1 MAEVVQIP
9 GGPELEFDSD
19 VSPEVKAKT
28 IAEYTQRARAAMEQ
42 AEAEKPRMAAA
53 PPSAAA
59 GYGMTRQPQSLA
71 EERGRLTTARE
82 MGGMAAR
89 VAPFLIEAV
98 ASRGR
103 PSPSTAAQLLK
114 YAGLGEVG
122 EILGQTVEPGKYRPA
137 ELVAAPIRGAV
148 VPGGRVPSIMAQTAG
163 TSALGGMVQRGMEG
177 KDVFSPTE
185 IAKDVVLP
193 SAIAGAPSAVGRGAG
208 FVRRAAERAIKLA
221 EKIEKLGVKPTLP
234 QVLPESAG
242 VLQRAEAKLGS
253 TRYSDILAQQQ
264 RDLERQITALP
275 GGSSLASPSVQ
286 DVYKNAID
294 LLGVPEVQSIVSKST
309 NAKDAVGALSDAIS
323 KMKSGAEEAA
333 QTAAAAGTGALT
345 ATAEAR
351 AKGLRSGQSKIKD
364 YIRSTQG
371 AAEAQRES
379 LGKRAEAALPG
390 MEQAAVGRAFPAGT
404 PKKYEPIQAG
414 YELENLIGGETG
426 SLKSSWDT
434 FKNDLYKNVR
444 TVQDNPAFDPSVA
457 TSSGESLIDVVNRF
471 EKQLPAYG
479 INTKQFSET
488 LKDVVDD
495 VDVPKNVSLTQLRKL
510 RDKVYSF
517 SNYGGKAYGTPLQA
531 EALQLG
537 DAINDTIESQAAS
550 AFGQNIADELFKA
563 NETYKKIRPLWD
575 SYFVN
580 KAFADIKAKPGTMA
594 ETLGQAIEK
603 EGAAAPAYTNLMD
616 LVSQLK
622 AEGVNVPDVS
632 GVNDMIRGYIMAKA
646 GKNRNTLANILTTIE
661 SKSAGSL
668 AKLGLGDVSELNK
681 FNSLNKIVDSSLM
694 KDTGADFN
702 DFLTKI
708 SVFEE
713 RNPGSMQAWGFGTPS
728 ELKDLAKK
736 FDQVQRASGSLVKSE
751 NLAKTL
757 ENVTK
762 LDSAAGMRM
771 IPALTPMLNNITDI
785 ATVMRN
791 LETMSTAAA
800 SPATRKAAQ
809 DAVHNTRAVVLEDM
823 LFGRTDEGVSK
834 GLGSLNLEQLERDLA
849 NKDLRKQYEEMLG
862 RNLLRRVET
871 DLIPGLTA
879 IKRAEQIAGGAGN
892 MQRGQSYGQ
901 LANYLIGTGV
911 LGTVGTLAATQSVPK
926 ALAGSSI
933 AVASGF
939 LASYAGPAIAS
950 KFLSRTVGATGI
962 RNVEKTARMLEKLK
976 DIPTAQALTA
986 LTEYANTGKEPDFG
1000 TSKTP

>member
-1 MAEVVQIP
+1 
-9 GGPELEFDSD
+9 
-19 VSPEVKAKT
+19 
-28 IAEYTQRARAAMEQ
+28 MEQ

-137 ELVAAPIRGAV
+137 ELAAAPIRSAV

-177 KDVFSPTE
+177 KDVLSPTE
-185 IAKDVVLP
+185 IATDVALP
-193 SAIAGAPSAVGRGAG
+193 SAIVGAPSAVGRGAG
-208 FVRRAAERAIKLA
+208 FVRRAAERAVKLA
-221 EKIEKLGVKPTLP
+221 ETIEKLGVKPTLP

-264 RDLERQITALP
+264 RDLERQIASLP
-275 GGSSLASPSVQ
+275 GGSATTSPSVQ

-309 NAKDAVGALSDAIS
+309 NAKDAVGALTDAIS

-333 QTAAAAGTGALT
+333 KTAAATGTGALT
-345 ATAEAR
+345 ANAEAR
-351 AKGLRSGQSKIKD
+351 AQALRSGQSRIKD
-364 YIRSTQG
+364 YIRSKEG
-371 AAEAQRES
+371 GYSFLRKSLGERAKNILPNLEAQ
-379 LGKRAEAALPG
+379 AIDT
-390 MEQAAVGRAFPAGT
+390 AFPMGT
-404 PKKYEPIQAG
+404 PMPYEPIPAG
-414 YELENLIGGETG
+414 YEIENLIGGKAG
-426 SLKSSWDT
+426 SLKSSWDEL
-434 FKNDLYKNVR
+434 KNDLYKNVR

-471 EKQLPAYG
+471 EKQLPSYG

-488 LKDVVDD
+488 LKEVVDGNEI
-495 VDVPKNVSLTQLRKL
+495 PQNVSLTQLRKL

-537 DAINDTIESQAAS
+537 DAINDTIETQAAS
-550 AFGQNIADELFKA
+550 AFGQDIADELFKA
-563 NETYKKIRPLWD
+563 NQTYRKIRPMWD

-594 ETLGQAIEK
+594 EMLGQAIEK
-603 EGAAAPAYTNLMD
+603 EGAAAPAYTNLME
-616 LVSQLK
+616 LASELE
-622 AEGVNVPDVS
+622 AEGANVPDVS
-632 GVNDMIRGYIMAKA
+632 RVNNIIRRYIFDKA
-646 GKNRNTLANILTTIE
+646 GNDRNKLANILTTIE

-668 AKLGLGDVSELNK
+668 AKLGLGDVSDLNK
-681 FNSLNKIVDSSLM
+681 FNDLNKIVQSSLM
-694 KDTGADFN
+694 KDTGADFK
-702 DFLTKI
+702 DFLTRLT
-708 SVFEE
+708 VFEE
-713 RNPGSMQAWGFGTPS
+713 RNPGSMKAWGFGTTGD
-728 ELKDLAKK
+728 LADLAKR
-736 FDQVQRASGSLVKSE
+736 FDQIERASGSLAKSE
-751 NLAKTL
+751 SLAKAL

-762 LDSAAGMRM
+762 LDTAAGYRM
-771 IPALTPMLNNITDI
+771 VPTLIPMLNNTKDI
-785 ATVMRN
+785 GTVMRN
-791 LETMSTAAA
+791 LETMSTAGA

-809 DAVHNTRAVVLEDM
+809 DAIHNTRAVVLEDM
-823 LFGRTDEGVSK
+823 LFGRTKEGVSK
-834 GLGSLNLEQLERDLA
+834 GLGNLDLEQLGRDLA

-879 IKRAEQIAGGAGN
+879 IKRAEQIAGGAGIT
-892 MQRGQSYGQ
+892 QRGQTYGQ
-901 LANYLIGTGV
+901 LANNLTAAAVGGAGT
-911 LGTVGTLAATQSVPK
+911 
-926 ALAGSSI
+926 ALATGNVGK
-933 AVASGF
+933 AVIGGGIGLASGI

-976 DIPTAQALTA
+976 DIPTAQAVSA